1 MAANLQDL
9 GLQDIARIDGWVKV
23 DRPEPLLPE
32 FEIEVPESDSAE
44 SDSAESGT
52 ADSDS
57 AESDSADSDTEELP
71 GSKQPTTDS
80 SGMVTYDHSSAA
92 EQLPEVVEEL
102 PDDVLEYNSSPIS
115 QRAVPILPIDLQE
128 QDDDEYETLG
138 SEYVQAESRLVDAES
153 PEADSVSG
161 SDDVDSISTDIEEE
175 EEGSLLMEDA
185 SPKELCMYVTPIIRA
200 MWLLLAIAQGSKHC
214 LCVLPGTM
222 LGCCTMQNFL
232 WCFIPSARFFA
243 RCIYT
248 SMLTYVCIRAAA
260 VITGIHGKYN
270 AYTFIVYIHNAG
282 HACSPTC
289 VLCMHFGGRT

>member
-1 MAANLQDL
+1 MLCCLKASFGAQTCRSFSGCLRQQLSALLLLAGCPCAINICDAAWRLCSIRIDLAVILQDL

-23 DRPEPLLPE
+23 DRPEPPLPE
-32 FEIEVPESDSAE
+32 FEIEGPKSDAAESESAE
-44 SDSAESGT
+44 SDT
-52 ADSDS
+52 

-71 GSKQPTTDS
+71 GSEQPTTDS

-115 QRAVPILPIDLQE
+115 QRAVPILPMDLQE

-185 SPKELCMYVTPIIRA
+185 SPQELCMYVTP
-200 MWLLLAIAQGSKHC
+200 MY
-214 LCVLPGTM
+214 M
-222 LGCCTMQNFL
+222 
-232 WCFIPSARFFA
+232 
-243 RCIYT
+243 
-248 SMLTYVCIRAAA
+248 
-260 VITGIHGKYN
+260 
-270 AYTFIVYIHNAG
+270 HN
-282 HACSPTC
+282 
-289 VLCMHFGGRT
+289 CMHVHNPKS